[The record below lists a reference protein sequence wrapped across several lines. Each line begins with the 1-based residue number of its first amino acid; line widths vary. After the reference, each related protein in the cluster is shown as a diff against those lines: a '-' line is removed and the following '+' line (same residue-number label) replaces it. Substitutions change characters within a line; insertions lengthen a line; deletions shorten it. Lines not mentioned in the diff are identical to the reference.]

1 MKTRD
6 TLPAEIDGFRLI
18 ETPDLCP
25 ECWGEVF
32 LYEGKP
38 VCIDC
43 LEWLPIDNDAN
54 TDGQ

>member
-6 TLPAEIDGFRLI
+6 TLPAEINGFELL
-18 ETPDLCP
+18 ETDELCP

-32 LYEGKP
+32 MHDGKR

-43 LEWLPIDNDAN
+43 LEWLPIDNEPND
-54 TDGQ
+54 